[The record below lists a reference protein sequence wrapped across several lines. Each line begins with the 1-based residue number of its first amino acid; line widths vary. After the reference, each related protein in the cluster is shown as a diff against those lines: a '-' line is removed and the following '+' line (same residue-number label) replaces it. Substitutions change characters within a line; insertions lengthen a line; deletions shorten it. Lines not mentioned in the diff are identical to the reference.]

1 MRKLYA
7 GRQAIDPCDPWL
19 FFRAEERYD
28 EHLVAA

>member
-7 GRQAIDPCDPWL
+7 RRQVVDPSNRRL
-19 FFRAEERYD
+19 RVRVEERYD